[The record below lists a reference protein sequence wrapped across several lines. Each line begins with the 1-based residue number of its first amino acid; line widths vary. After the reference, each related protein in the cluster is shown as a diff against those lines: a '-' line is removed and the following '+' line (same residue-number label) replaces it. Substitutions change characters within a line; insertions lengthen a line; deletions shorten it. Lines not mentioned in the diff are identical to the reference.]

1 MRGVKTE
8 WVCVLLKEK
17 SHFRIYRVLQYKDK
31 STPQYRHNFFLSSPR
46 TKTAKCW
53 FVTTQCNNLWNV
65 DKICTIQ
72 RKTFIVNCWRYLVYS
87 YIQKQISGSDHKT
100 HYFGGIKIWKLLLNG
115 DLLAD
120 LCDEEEELY
129 VKNTLE
135 VWWSIGEQ
143 GWGHYGDWDYQPS
156 VW

>member
-1 MRGVKTE
+1 MWKQNEYVFCWKRKVISGSTEYCNIKTNQHR
-8 WVCVLLKEK
+8 
-17 SHFRIYRVLQYKDK
+17 SIDII
-31 STPQYRHNFFLSSPR
+31 FFLSSPR

-120 LCDEEEELY
+120 LCDEEEELS